1 MKDNVTDNLTSQ
13 TMTEKNLGHN
23 ELRHLQKKQHQS
35 KYKYCSQHSFNFS
48 EKGKS
53 KLNNRV
59 KWQFVSNFQC
69 MPLNYMYESGQK
81 KTQHQSKYKYCS
93 QHSFNFSEKGKF
105 K

>member
-13 TMTEKNLGHN
+13 TMTEKTWIIMNYDIS
-23 ELRHLQKKQHQS
+23 KKTQHQS
-35 KYKYCSQHSFNFS
+35 KYKYCSQYSFNFS

-53 KLNNRV
+53 KLNNPV

-81 KTQHQSKYKYCS
+81 KPHILKDMN
-93 QHSFNFSEKGKF
+93 FNFLESQFHKCNLGQ
-105 K
+105 

>member
-13 TMTEKNLGHN
+13 TMTEKKITTSP
-23 ELRHLQKKQHQS
+23 KKTASIKIQI
-35 KYKYCSQHSFNFS
+35 CSQHSFNFS

-81 KTQHQSKYKYCS
+81 KPTY
-93 QHSFNFSEKGKF
+93 
-105 K
+105 